1 MRCSVCLWW
10 HRCTKA
16 KDWDLLVRVVVLQ
29 DVAHGLDGVKILVF
43 VHVEIVERISIRG
56 VTIAQRKVDC
66 DAQLNLASTKD
77 VLQKRVPLVEHNA
90 VEPRALILTSTH
102 QLELKLTFAK
112 LSYVAADVAKV
123 DVLAALL
130 RLEEL
135 DSNLALRVLIRQLRG
150 QDRDQ
155 VPGEAPAQAAR
166 DLALVD
172 GLVLAW
178 AHELVDQEE
187 VEAVLRRKGAAQLE
201 VSLLVVDTLALVCN
215 DLDRSAL
222 TGRPLVTH

>member
-1 MRCSVCLWW
+1 M
-10 HRCTKA
+10 
-16 KDWDLLVRVVVLQ
+16 
-29 DVAHGLDGVKILVF
+29 
-43 VHVEIVERISIRG
+43 
-56 VTIAQRKVDC
+56 
-66 DAQLNLASTKD
+66 
-77 VLQKRVPLVEHNA
+77 EHNA
-90 VEPRALILTSTH
+90 VEPRALVLTSTH
-102 QLELKLTFAK
+102 QLELDLTFAE
-112 LSYVAADVAKV
+112 LSYVAANVAKV

-155 VPGEAPAQAAR
+155 VPREAPAQAAR

-201 VSLLVVDTLALVCN
+201 VGLLVVDALALISN
-215 DLDRSAL
+215 DLDRPAL
-222 TGRPLVTH
+222 ADRPLVAH